1 MGVTAIL
8 KPTLVLSHL
17 SLCYYNPAGHACE
30 PDSLS
35 HERGC
40 THLCL
45 PTTSNLLVKHTRL
58 VNNSHHKWGGGRCP
72 LTRHMDVRIIKAVV
86 PLDWLAY
93 SITWVECFA
102 AAVKGGYLHTR
113 GQASAWC
120 TESKFLLCFYR
131 PLWVELFPLVHESLC
146 HFDISLRSVL
156 ALSSGYVCVQLI
168 SPSFMSSDLLGSST
182 LYFKMESIWSTMFT
196 FHTNPLL
203 GIVAKITCLHFS
215 SFLQLR

>member
-1 MGVTAIL
+1 MHVNLIVSHMKGAAHICVFPQHQIY
-8 KPTLVLSHL
+8 LSNTQGW
-17 SLCYYNPAGHACE
+17 SI
-30 PDSLS
+30 
-35 HERGC
+35 
-40 THLCL
+40 THI
-45 PTTSNLLVKHTRL
+45 TSG
-58 VNNSHHKWGGGRCP
+58 GGGRCP